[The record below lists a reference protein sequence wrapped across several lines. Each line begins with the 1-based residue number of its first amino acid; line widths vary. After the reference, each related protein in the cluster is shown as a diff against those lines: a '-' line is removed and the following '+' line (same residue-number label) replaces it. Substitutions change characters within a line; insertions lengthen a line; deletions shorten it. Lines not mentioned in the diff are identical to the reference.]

1 MKAANDRLKKEWQ
14 VEPPKCLLSGMGGK
28 DADMYSIGNSIVF
41 FVSGIF
47 LYLSR
52 LPCYTR
58 SRRSWNR
65 CTVWANEAR
74 FDNFDPHYPHNSW
87 AIKRLCDVFSFVKN
101 RFSTYKPFKT
111 RKQIRKEKYGV
122 DEDADEILLDRVAI
136 PRRKDHERNKVWKHD
151 VNKRQMT
158 FETLSRLWLFSNII
172 RGGLADV
179 DSLAERHKNL
189 VGDILERRQARLERA
204 QDYFIIKFSCYLYDV
219 GPTRFTHRES

>member
-1 MKAANDRLKKEWQ
+1 
-14 VEPPKCLLSGMGGK
+14 MGGK

-41 FVSGIF
+41 SRKAFFYILADYLAIQEAEEAEIDAQFEQMRQGSIF
-47 LYLSR
+47 SILII
-52 LPCYTR
+52 TIIHD
-58 SRRSWNR
+58 SWFMSH
-65 CTVWANEAR
+65 E
-74 FDNFDPHYPHNSW
+74 SW
-87 AIKRLCDVFSFVKN
+87 AIKRLCDVFSFVLN
-101 RFSTYKPFKT
+101 RLSTYKPFKT

-136 PRRKDHERNKVWKHD
+136 PRRKDHERNKVWKHV

-158 FETLSRLWLFSNII
+158 FKTLSRLRLFSNII

-204 QDYFIIKFSCYLYDV
+204 QDYFIIKFSCYPYDV
-219 GPTRFTHRES
+219 RPTRYTHHKS